1 MDEYIGYSGE
11 VIVTTKY
18 NGCVIDQKITHNAG
32 QSYLFQYLVQCLVGV
47 GGVLANKPQRIAV
60 VEINDTQN
68 AVVRSVVRPS
78 NSLVGK
84 DGNVYYAEISAT
96 FVAGDF
102 NPAFTGDKVQL
113 QMYGQSDTQY
123 FADATVDNFTN
134 LSKGQSVT
142 VVWRMRFQNITTSS
156 TTTRARRASSTVQT
170 NQSEAEV
177 IHNA

>member
-1 MDEYIGYSGE
+1 MDEYIGYIGE

-60 VEINDTQN
+60 VQSDDKRT
-68 AVVRSVVRPS
+68 VVRPS

-102 NPAFTGDKVQL
+102 NPAFTGDNNGNVKL
-113 QMYGQSDTQY
+113 QMYGQADAQY
-123 FADATVDNFTN
+123 FADATVANFTN

-142 VVWRMRFQNITTSS
+142 VAWRMKFQNIATSS
-156 TTTRARRASSTVQT
+156 TKTRARRASSTAQT
-170 NQSEAEV
+170 NQSEVEV